1 MAEDDKNS
9 NAKLSEVS
17 SKLSI
22 LNNSQNTGL
31 GNLKSLTETLVSQ
44 GKSAADS
51 ADSVARVTRENQR
64 EAARARKTV
73 GALDVN
79 VLNWQKQDGGILG
92 TLANMLAMVFP
103 VRLFGLSAAVV
114 GAISGAL
121 IGAAAGLTVGF
132 LGMWKNI
139 FKFIGGKLAK
149 MFPNV
154 TKMLSGIFGKGGKV
168 SKFFTSIKAFFLES
182 KAFKTI
188 SNMIDT
194 AKGAIAKAM
203 KPVKTAF
210 TTMKTQFT
218 SFITKIKSWIKLITG
233 PIDSIKKI
241 LGVGAKTGG
250 GGMGF
255 LKGFK
260 TFFKIFKTFFAK
272 LFVPLQ
278 VIISLV
284 EGFFE
289 AKDAADKSEGMA
301 ATFFNSII
309 GFFGGILDGLIF
321 GMLDL
326 IKDGIS
332 WIAGF
337 LGFEDVEKF
346 LDSFSFSDM
355 FNEFLDDVYK
365 WFNLLFSDPVKAL
378 TDLFAGYFGAAL
390 SVGDFIVDMLKKPL
404 VHIMNLFG
412 WDDAAAAT
420 EKFSL
425 SGWVMGK
432 WEDVKAWFTGIFS
445 WTKSAGATEE
455 GGWSIMKFIDT
466 VWTKVKTW
474 FTDLLTWGKKAGAD
488 GEGGWS
494 LNSFIFGKEGLIE
507 KIRGYISGLF
517 TWGKKAGETEEGGWS
532 LTKFIYGT
540 DGVLSKIKTWL
551 NSIFSFEGKNGEKVG
566 LVDKIVE
573 LFNTIPDKIVQLFK
587 DMIAR
592 VQGFFTNIT
601 MPWQDSPEEKKA
613 KVIKKKE
620 GQERELKLA
629 KVRKTKYE
637 EKVKENPNAEGWGSP
652 QALLASTK
660 ENILFLEN
668 QLKNSNAEL
677 AAIQKTELHHGGPIL
692 QSGSAIVHK
701 GELMMDNNAAMMMFR
716 SAEILSR
723 LQLQNFDVK
732 RESRNT
738 GSQPM
743 VINNNN
749 QSNVRTSNAPMLA
762 LSSPINPDTKNQ
774 LPGTA

>member
-1 MAEDDKNS
+1 MAAAEQNS

-17 SKLSI
+17 SKLST

-44 GKSAADS
+44 GKSAADT
-51 ADSVARVTRENQR
+51 AESVARVTRENQR
-64 EAARARKTV
+64 EAARARKDKV
-73 GALDVN
+73 GAMDVN
-79 VLNWQKQDGGILG
+79 VLNWQTQDGGIFD
-92 TLANMLAMVFP
+92 TLANMLAMKFAWGGLGLV
-103 VRLFGLSAAVV
+103 GLSTAVV

-132 LGMWKNI
+132 LSMWKDI

-154 TKMLSGIFGKGGKV
+154 TKMLSDIFGKGGKV

-194 AKGAIAKAM
+194 AKGTIAKAM
-203 KPVKTAF
+203 KPIKTAF
-210 TTMKTQFT
+210 TTMKTGFT
-218 SFITKIKSWIKLITG
+218 TFFKKIKSWVKLITG
-233 PIDSIKKI
+233 PIDTVKG
-241 LGVGAKTGG
+241 LL
-250 GGMGF
+250 GMGKSTGTGMSKF
-255 LKGFK
+255 GKYFGK
-260 TFFKIFKTFFAK
+260 FFKIFKGFFAK
-272 LFVPLQ
+272 LFYPLQ

-289 AKDAADKSEGMA
+289 AKDAANKSEGML

-321 GMLDL
+321 GMMDL

-337 LGFEDVEKF
+337 LGFEEVEKF

-355 FNEFLDDVYK
+355 FNEFLDDVYA
-365 WFNLLFSDPVKAL
+365 WFNLLFSDPVAAL
-378 TDLFAGYFGAAL
+378 TNLFSKYFGAAL
-390 SVGDFIVDMLKKPL
+390 TVGDFIVDMLKKPIIW
-404 VHIMNLFG
+404 IMNLFG

-425 SGWVMGK
+425 TGTVTEV
-432 WEDVKAWFTGIFS
+432 WEKVKAWFTGIFS
-445 WTKSAGATEE
+445 WTKKAGADGE
-455 GGWSIMKFIDT
+455 GGWSITTFIDS
-466 VWTKVKTW
+466 VWKKVKTW
-474 FTDLLTWGKKAGAD
+474 FTDLFTWGKKAGAD

-494 LNSFIFGKEGLIE
+494 I
-507 KIRGYISGLF
+507 
-517 TWGKKAGETEEGGWS
+517 
-532 LTKFIYGT
+532 TKFIYGK

-551 NSIFSFEGKNGEKVG
+551 NGLFSFESKNGEKVG

-573 LFNTIPDKIVQLFK
+573 LFNTIPDKIVKMFGDIVDRIKSLFSWGK
-587 DMIAR
+587 
-592 VQGFFTNIT
+592 
-601 MPWQDSPEEKKA
+601 SPEEKADEAHKKA
-613 KVIKKKE
+613 VANLAAAKKKGINASPRAVNAFKSE
-620 GQERELKLA
+620 EDKKKAIAKLQA
-629 KVRKTKYE
+629 IVNKTKYE
-637 EKVKENPNAEGWGSP
+637 NAAAKNHKTNTKNLGGAVSDSGDVMGMSKGGLVKSTG
-652 QALLASTK
+652 LA
-660 ENILFLEN
+660 ILHG
-668 QLKNSNAEL
+668 QPSAPEL
-677 AAIQKTELHHGGPIL
+677 
-692 QSGSAIVHK
+692 V
-701 GELMMDNNAAMMMFR
+701 MDNNAAMMMFR

-738 GSQPM
+738 GSQPV

-749 QSNVRTSNAPMLA
+749 QSNIRTSNAPMLA